1 MQRLTEESF
10 PDGTKMFRKFSKKI
24 GDIEEKINMP
34 SILLDSMMTDLQLQ
48 SIYNSELLRI
58 EKVKKLS

>member
-1 MQRLTEESF
+1 
-10 PDGTKMFRKFSKKI
+10 
-24 GDIEEKINMP
+24 MP

-58 EKVKKLS
+58 EKAKKTS